1 MATTPCFI
9 LSPNTLLSLIGLAHG
24 ADKTLPN
31 PAEDWRNATVDVV
44 IPAFNEESNIPLC
57 LAALAR
63 QTRKPT
69 RIILIDDGSR
79 DRTVEYAQT
88 FCALNGMD
96 LIAIRRAQS
105 IGKTPTLKRQSREFD
120 SDVEFILGGDTVL
133 ESDNYIDRVVEELYK
148 GAGIASA
155 CGTILPLRD
164 RDRRAMLKIEALQTF
179 LKSHPEASM
188 YPGTGWFYRLQRGIA
203 NMYRDVLCYFLQKFV
218 YLGQVTLFGSILN
231 PVGSAV
237 AYRRSVLKTLV
248 FDRYEPILGD
258 DLTHAEDLFIGL
270 AMNDNGYR
278 NIQVADVYARSQAPQ
293 ASQLPGQIHRQ
304 SSSFLQCCDYFDDLM
319 RSPFKAFRRHRHTRR
334 EAARQTGT
342 RADKRLR
349 FEQYRQPFG
358 ADHTR
363 KYGRPIGWV
372 LFMSAFEMVAFP
384 TALLIM
390 ILLQLWKPL
399 AIVLAAESVLA
410 TGLLVMVAQG
420 RRLEYLV
427 KGLLVAPLRYAVLL
441 SDLIAIGRF
450 AANRW
455 LFRNRPWRKSRRSG
469 YLHRKAV

>member
-1 MATTPCFI
+1 MATTPYFI
-9 LSPNTLLSLIGLAHG
+9 LSPNTVLSLIGLAHG
-24 ADKTLPN
+24 PDKTLPN
-31 PAEDWRNATVDVV
+31 PAEDWREATVDVV

-96 LIAIRRAQS
+96 LITIRRAHS

-120 SDVEFILGGDTVL
+120 SDVEFILDGDTVL

-155 CGTILPLRD
+155 CGTVLPLRD
-164 RDRRAMLKIEALQTF
+164 RDRHAMLKTEALQTF
-179 LKSHPEASM
+179 LKSHPEATI
-188 YPGTGWFYRLQRGIA
+188 YPKVGWFHHLQRGIT
-203 NMYRDVLCYFLQKFV
+203 NMYRDVLYYFLQKFV
-218 YLGQVTLFGSILN
+218 YLGQVTFFGSILN
-231 PVGSAV
+231 PVGCAV
-237 AYRRSVLKTLV
+237 AYRRSVLKTIV

-258 DLTHAEDLFIGL
+258 DLTNSEDIFIGF

-278 NIQVADVYARSQAPQ
+278 NIQVSDVYARSQEPEVGRV
-293 ASQLPGQIHRQ
+293 PGQIYLW
-304 SSSFLQCCDYFDDLM
+304 SSSFLQSCYYFDDLM
-319 RSPFKAFRRHRHTRR
+319 RSPFKAFKRYRRKKK
-334 EAARQTGT
+334 EAAKVTGNH
-342 RADKRLR
+342 ADKRVY

-358 ADHTR
+358 ADYTR

-372 LFMSAFEMVAFP
+372 LFMSAFEKVAFP

-390 ILLQLWKPL
+390 ILLQLWEPL
-399 AIVLAAESVLA
+399 AITLIAETAVGTSILVTVAKGHRLEYFLKS
-410 TGLLVMVAQG
+410 LLVM
-420 RRLEYLV
+420 
-427 KGLLVAPLRYAVLL
+427 PLRYAVLL
-441 SDLIAIGRF
+441 FDLVTIGRF
-450 AANRW
+450 AADLW
-455 LFRNRPWRKSRRSG
+455 IFRNRRWRK
-469 YLHRKAV
+469 

>member
-1 MATTPCFI
+1 MATTPYFI

-24 ADKTLPN
+24 PDKTLPN

-69 RIILIDDGSR
+69 RIILIDDGSH

-88 FCALNGMD
+88 FCELNGMD
-96 LIAIRRAQS
+96 LIAIKRAQS

-120 SDVEFILGGDTVL
+120 SDVEFILDGDTVL

-155 CGTILPLRD
+155 CGTVLPLRD
-164 RDRRAMLKIEALQTF
+164 RDRHAMLKTEALQTF
-179 LKSHPEASM
+179 LKSHPEASI
-188 YPGTGWFYRLQRGIA
+188 YPKSGWFHYLQRGIT
-203 NMYRDVLCYFLQKFV
+203 NMYRDVLYYFLQKFV

-231 PVGSAV
+231 PVGCAV
-237 AYRRSVLKTLV
+237 AYRRSVLKTIV
-248 FDRYEPILGD
+248 FDHYEPILGD
-258 DLTHAEDLFIGL
+258 GLTHSEDIFIGF

-278 NIQVADVYARSQAPQ
+278 NIQVADVYARSQEPEV
-293 ASQLPGQIHRQ
+293 SRVPGQIHLQ
-304 SSSFLQCCDYFDDLM
+304 SSSFLQCCYYFDDLM
-319 RSPFKAFRRHRHTRR
+319 RSPFKAFKRYRHNKRD
-334 EAARQTGT
+334 AAKQTGNH
-342 RADKRLR
+342 ADKRVR

-358 ADHTR
+358 ADYTR

-372 LFMSAFEMVAFP
+372 LFLSAFEKVAFP
-384 TALLIM
+384 TALVLM
-390 ILLQLWKPL
+390 ILLQLWEPL
-399 AIVLAAESVLA
+399 VITLVAESVVA

-441 SDLIAIGRF
+441 FDLGAIGRF
-450 AANRW
+450 AIDRW
-455 LFRNRPWRKSRRSG
+455 LLRNRRCRKLMQRR
-469 YLHRKAV
+469 YLQGKTV